1 VEEARWT
8 DLDEAS
14 AALERV
20 VEIERRMASLAAERT
35 DALVAFQAAFDAAYP
50 PAQAPLRERARRAEL
65 ACALNV
71 TERTAE
77 TLLGEAGSLCRSLP
91 LTLAALRDGRLS
103 YRHARVLIDETAT
116 LDAEDRAELERLVLG
131 QAVTLTAAKFRRRV
145 RRLRERLQPESMT
158 ERAEAAH
165 VERAVWVDPG
175 RDGMAYV
182 TAHIGSVEAEAI
194 YDRLTQGAEQLRA
207 ENHVRT
213 VGQARADLLVDALL
227 GRQGSAGGAGRM
239 AGIRATVIMTVPV
252 MTTLGVGCE
261 PAIVE
266 GVGPIDPQ
274 TAREL
279 TAEAPSLYRV
289 LVDPHSS
296 AALAA
301 SPESYRIPEAL
312 RLWLRMRDESC
323 RFPGCAIRTR
333 HSDLDHT
340 HDWALG
346 GRSLESNLA
355 HLSRGHHT
363 LKHAG
368 GWKVSQSPGG
378 VLEWTSYLG
387 RRYRVD
393 PEFGPPG

>member
-1 VEEARWT
+1 MEEARWT

-20 VEIERRMASLAAERT
+20 IEIERRMASLAAERT
-35 DALVAFQAAFDAAYP
+35 DALVAFQVAFDAAYP

-77 TLLGEAGSLCRSLP
+77 TLLGEAASLCRSLP

-103 YRHARVLIDETAT
+103 YRHVRVLIDETAT
-116 LDAEDRAELERLVLG
+116 LDAEDQAELERLVLG
-131 QAVTLTAAKFRRRV
+131 QAVTLTTGKLRRKV
-145 RRLRERLQPESMT
+145 RRLRERLHPESMT

-165 VERAVWVDPG
+165 VERAVWVEPG
-175 RDGMAYV
+175 RDGMAYL
-182 TAHIGSVEAEAI
+182 TAHIGAVEAEAI
-194 YDRLTQGAEQLRA
+194 YDRLTGGAERLRA
-207 ENHVRT
+207 ERDERT
-213 VGQARADLLVDALL
+213 VGQARADLFVDALL
-227 GRQGSAGGAGRM
+227 GRESGAGCRM
-239 AGIRATVIMTVPV
+239 AGIRPTVIMTVPV
-252 MTTLGVGCE
+252 MTALGLGCE
-261 PAIVE
+261 PAIIE

-289 LVDPHSS
+289 LVDPHSG

-340 HDWALG
+340 HDWALS
-346 GRSLESNLA
+346 GRSLEGNLA

-363 LKHAG
+363 LKHSG
-368 GWKVSQSPGG
+368 GWRVSQSPGG

-393 PEFGPPG
+393 PELGPPG